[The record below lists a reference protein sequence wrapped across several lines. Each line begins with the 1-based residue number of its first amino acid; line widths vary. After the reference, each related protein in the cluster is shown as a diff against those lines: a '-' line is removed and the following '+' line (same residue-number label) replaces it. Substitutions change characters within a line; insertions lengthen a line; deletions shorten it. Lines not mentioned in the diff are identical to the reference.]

1 MMAVVILLRVL
12 TKMSSG
18 SDGKKLSN
26 LKRFIILR
34 LGEGL
39 TSFNKITVLSFLVK
53 NSKMKLSRVSSFFE
67 NTREETI
74 SQI

>member
-12 TKMSSG
+12 AKMSSG

-26 LKRFIILR
+26 LKSFIILR

-39 TSFNKITVLSFLVK
+39 ITSFNKITVLSFLVK
-53 NSKMKLSRVSSFFE
+53 NSKMKLSRVSSF
-67 NTREETI
+67 
-74 SQI
+74 

>member
-12 TKMSSG
+12 AKMSSG

-26 LKRFIILR
+26 LKSFIILR

-39 TSFNKITVLSFLVK
+39 NSFNK
-53 NSKMKLSRVSSFFE
+53 NNRVIFSGE
-67 NTREETI
+67 K
-74 SQI
+74 

>member
-53 NSKMKLSRVSSFFE
+53 NSKMKLSRVSSF
-67 NTREETI
+67 
-74 SQI
+74 

>member
-26 LKRFIILR
+26 LKSFIILR

-39 TSFNKITVLSFLVK
+39 TSFNK
-53 NSKMKLSRVSSFFE
+53 NNRVIFSGEKWQNEAF
-67 NTREETI
+67 
-74 SQI
+74 QGV

>member
-12 TKMSSG
+12 AKMSSG

-26 LKRFIILR
+26 LKSFIIFR

-53 NSKMKLSRVSSFFE
+53 NSKMKLSRVSSF
-67 NTREETI
+67 
-74 SQI
+74 

>member
-12 TKMSSG
+12 IKMSSG
-18 SDGKKLSN
+18 SDGEKLSN
-26 LKRFIILR
+26 LKSFIILR

-53 NSKMKLSRVSSFFE
+53 NSKMKLSRVSSF
-67 NTREETI
+67 
-74 SQI
+74 